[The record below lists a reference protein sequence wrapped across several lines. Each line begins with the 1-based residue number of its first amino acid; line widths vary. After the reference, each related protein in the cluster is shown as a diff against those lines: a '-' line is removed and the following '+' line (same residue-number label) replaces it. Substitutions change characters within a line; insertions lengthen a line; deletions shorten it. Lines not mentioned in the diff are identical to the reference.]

1 MSSLTPRPRIRFA
14 LFVLM
19 LAMVAEG
26 LDLVVASFVFPRVM
40 DEWGTSIEDITL
52 LVTLS
57 VVAGAAGGYLA
68 GPLADRFG
76 CRPVIVLCALE
87 FSVLTIATAVV
98 PGMAGLMVVRLAA
111 CAGLGALVPV
121 VIAQVAELAPDRTR
135 SHMVSLVWSGGAF
148 GFILGSILAAVIIP
162 SWGWRALVVLSG
174 ALSLVLV
181 PVLLRVLPRRAPG
194 SAAVQESL
202 HEAEGAS
209 ARTAV
214 STLFSRRYLASTLLT
229 WACFAV
235 GLGVAYLIATYLPLM
250 VERYGL
256 TAGTAALVTGLFGIC
271 GLLGQLALG
280 FALRRWDPRS
290 VLAVIWAVGTLGIVL
305 LAVVDLG
312 LAGFLAAICAIAF
325 TIAGSNAV
333 LPTLATALYPARA
346 QATGVSWA
354 NGAGQIGRL
363 GGGWAGGAMLAA
375 GLSTTQLFLGIAVP
389 TVVGIV
395 AAVMLRR
402 ERRTA
407 DATSHGEARDPAS
420 ASPGVGAEVAS

>member
-1 MSSLTPRPRIRFA
+1 MSLSTARPRIRFA
-14 LFVLM
+14 LFILM

-26 LDLVVASFVFPRVM
+26 LDLVVAGFVFPRIM
-40 DEWGTSIEDITL
+40 EDWGTSIEDITL

-57 VVAGAAGGYLA
+57 VVAGAVGGYLA

-76 CRPVIVLCALE
+76 CRPVIIVCALE
-87 FSVLTIATAVV
+87 FSVLTIATAAL
-98 PGMAGLMVVRLAA
+98 PGIAGLMIVRLAA
-111 CAGLGALVPV
+111 CVGLGALVPV
-121 VIAQVAELAPDRTR
+121 VIAQVAELVPARTR

-148 GFILGSILAAVIIP
+148 GFILGSVLAAVIVP
-162 SWGWRALVVLSG
+162 TAGWRALVVTSG

-181 PVLLRVLPRRAPG
+181 PFLMRALPRRAAVAAFPTV
-194 SAAVQESL
+194 SAEVGD
-202 HEAEGAS
+202 EA

-214 STLFSRRYLASTLLT
+214 GTLFTRRYLASTLLV

-235 GLGVAYLIATYLPLM
+235 GLGVAYLIATYLPLL

-256 TAGTAALVTGLFGIC
+256 DAGTSALVTGLFGAC
-271 GLLGQLALG
+271 GLLGQLGLG

-290 VLAVIWAVGTLGIVL
+290 VLAVVWVAGTLGIVL

-312 LAGFLAAICAIAF
+312 LGGFLAAICAIAF

-389 TVVGIV
+389 TIVGII
-395 AAVMLRR
+395 AAVLLRR
-402 ERRTA
+402 ARRTA
-407 DATSHGEARDPAS
+407 DAAAPGGAARPAPAVSS
-420 ASPGVGAEVAS
+420 ADAELAS

>member
-1 MSSLTPRPRIRFA
+1 MSASTARPRIRFA
-14 LFVLM
+14 LFILM

-40 DEWGTSIEDITL
+40 EEWGTSIEDITL

-57 VVAGAAGGYLA
+57 VVAGAIGGYLA

-76 CRPVIVLCALE
+76 CRPVILVCALE
-87 FSVLTIATAVV
+87 FSVLTIATAAA
-98 PGMAGLMVVRLAA
+98 PGLAGLMIVRLAA
-111 CAGLGALVPV
+111 CVGLGALVPV
-121 VIAQVAELAPDRTR
+121 VIAQVAELVPERSR

-148 GFILGSILAAVIIP
+148 GFILGSLLAAVIIP
-162 SWGWRALVVLSG
+162 AAGWRTLVIVSG
-174 ALSLVLV
+174 GLSLVLV
-181 PVLLRVLPRRAPG
+181 PFLLRVLPRRAERLDDPAPV
-194 SAAVQESL
+194 AADDK
-202 HEAEGAS
+202 
-209 ARTAV
+209 RTAV
-214 STLFSRRYLASTLLT
+214 GTLFARRYLASTILT
-229 WACFAV
+229 WICFAV

-256 TAGTAALVTGLFGIC
+256 GSGSAALVTGLFGLC
-271 GLLGQLALG
+271 GLLGQLGHG

-290 VLAVIWAVGTLGIVL
+290 VLAVIWGVGTAGIVL

-312 LAGFLAAICAIAF
+312 IGGFLAAICAIAF

-346 QATGVSWA
+346 NATGVSWA

-375 GLSTTQLFLGIAVP
+375 GLSTPQLFLGIAVP
-389 TVVGIV
+389 TVAGIV
-395 AAVMLRR
+395 AAVLLRR
-402 ERRTA
+402 ARRTA
-407 DATSHGEARDPAS
+407 EAAEDGALSPAMQTPVGSETLASEARS
-420 ASPGVGAEVAS
+420 